1 MSHQAFKSSPVE
13 YCTTVQKTLNPFYS
27 GFANAQNSQQISWP
41 DNHSDL
47 RIMQS

>member
-1 MSHQAFKSSPVE
+1 MSHQAFKSSPVA
-13 YCTTVQKTLNPFYS
+13 YCTTVQKLKIHFTVGLQMLKN
-27 GFANAQNSQQISWP
+27 GQQISWP